1 MIYISGKITDTDD
14 YLQRFER
21 AEKHLNNMN
30 ITDVINPAKVNSY
43 LPELSYSQYIKMSI
57 CMLEMC
63 DTIYMLKNW
72 ENSIGAKLEWEYAK
86 ANNYKIMYE

>member
-1 MIYISGKITDTDD
+1 MIYISGKITGTDD
-14 YLQRFER
+14 YLQRFEI
-21 AEKHLNNMN
+21 AEKHLNTMN

-43 LPELSYSQYIKMSI
+43 LPELSYSQYIKMSL

-63 DTIYMLKNW
+63 DTVYMLKNW
-72 ENSIGAKLEWEYAK
+72 ENSVGAKLEWEFAK

>member
-1 MIYISGKITDTDD
+1 MVYISGKITGTDD
-14 YLQRFER
+14 YLQRFEA
-21 AEKHLNNMN
+21 AENHLNNMD
-30 ITDVINPAKVNSY
+30 ILDIINPAKVNSF
-43 LPELSYSQYIKMSI
+43 LPELSYSQYIKMSL

-72 ENSIGAKLEWEYAK
+72 ENSVGAKLEWEFAK

>member
-1 MIYISGKITDTDD
+1 MIYISGKITGTDN

-43 LPELSYSQYIKMSI
+43 LPELSYSQYIKMSL

-63 DTIYMLKNW
+63 DTIYMLNNW
-72 ENSIGAKLEWEYAK
+72 ENSVGAKLEWEFAK

>member
-1 MIYISGKITDTDD
+1 MVYISGKITGTDD

-30 ITDVINPAKVNSY
+30 ITDVINPAKVNSC
-43 LPELSYSQYIKMSI
+43 LPELSYGQYIKMSL

-63 DTIYMLKNW
+63 DIVYMLKNW
-72 ENSIGAKLEWEYAK
+72 ENSVGAKLEWEFAK

>member
-1 MIYISGKITDTDD
+1 MIYISGKITGTDD

-21 AEKHLNNMN
+21 AEKHLNTMN

-43 LPELSYSQYIKMSI
+43 LPELSYSQYIKMSL

-72 ENSIGAKLEWEYAK
+72 EDSTGAKLEWEFAK

>member
-1 MIYISGKITDTDD
+1 MIYISGKINGTDD

-43 LPELSYSQYIKMSI
+43 LPELSYSQYIKMSL

-72 ENSIGAKLEWEYAK
+72 ENSVGAKLEWEFAK

>member
-1 MIYISGKITDTDD
+1 MVYISGKITGTDD

-43 LPELSYSQYIKMSI
+43 LPELSYNQYIKMSL

-72 ENSIGAKLEWEYAK
+72 ENSVGAKLEWEFAK
-86 ANNYKIMYE
+86 ANNYKILYE

>member
-1 MIYISGKITDTDD
+1 MIYISGKITGTDD

-30 ITDVINPAKVNSY
+30 ITDVMNPAKVNSY
-43 LPELSYSQYIKMSI
+43 LPELSYSQYIKMSL

-63 DTIYMLKNW
+63 DTVYMLKNW
-72 ENSIGAKLEWEYAK
+72 ENSVGAKLEWEFAK

>member
-1 MIYISGKITDTDD
+1 MIYISGKITGTDD

-43 LPELSYSQYIKMSI
+43 LPELSYSQYIKMSL

-72 ENSIGAKLEWEYAK
+72 ENSVGAKLEWEFAK

>member
-1 MIYISGKITDTDD
+1 MVYISGKITGTDD

-21 AEKHLNNMN
+21 AEKHLNTMN

-43 LPELSYSQYIKMSI
+43 LPELSYSQYIKMSL

-63 DTIYMLKNW
+63 DTIYMLNNW
-72 ENSIGAKLEWEYAK
+72 ENSVGAKLEWEFAK

>member
-1 MIYISGKITDTDD
+1 MIYISGKITGTDD

-21 AEKHLNNMN
+21 AEKHLNNRD

-43 LPELSYSQYIKMSI
+43 LPELSYSQYIKMSL

-63 DTIYMLKNW
+63 DTIYMLNDW
-72 ENSIGAKLEWEYAK
+72 ENSIGAKLEWEFAK

>member
-21 AEKHLNNMN
+21 AEKHLNTMN

-43 LPELSYSQYIKMSI
+43 LPELSYSQYIKMSL

-63 DTIYMLKNW
+63 DIIYMLKNW
-72 ENSIGAKLEWEYAK
+72 ENSIGAKLEWEFAK

>member
-21 AEKHLNNMN
+21 AEKHLNTMN

-43 LPELSYSQYIKMSI
+43 LPELSYSQYIKISL

-63 DTIYMLKNW
+63 DTIYMLKGW
-72 ENSIGAKLEWEYAK
+72 EDSTGANLEWEFAK
-86 ANNYKIMYE
+86 ANNYKILYE

>member
-1 MIYISGKITDTDD
+1 MIYISGKITGTDD
-14 YLQRFER
+14 YLQRFES
-21 AEKHLNNMN
+21 AENHLNTMN

-43 LPELSYSQYIKMSI
+43 LPELSYSQYIKMSL

-72 ENSIGAKLEWEYAK
+72 ENSIGAKLEWEFAK